1 MPFLSLFQTN
11 KNYNKVSLLIIA
23 SIFVIY
29 IYYIFNESI
38 RLWYFSIIF
47 ILIFSYDAIKQKNI
61 IKPSKPLLIF
71 CTISILTITLSYYLL
86 NRLDII
92 PEDGPVKTYTRIITQ
107 YIWFAPFLLLPNI
120 FYFHKFKPDYFYKTL
135 FTICL
140 FLFFY
145 VSYYNFHYDFHRGK
159 LAIFLNPIISYDITF
174 IAVSILVLCYS
185 FYLQGKLSY
194 IYLIVSTLSLFT
206 LVLHGSRGTWLGI
219 PLVLLTLCIFYFR
232 SQAQKV
238 ILLILLFICF
248 IGVNLIIPN
257 SPILDRV
264 DELQQD
270 KNLIEKQSF
279 QNSTGTRILLWQN
292 SIELFKEQP
301 ILGTGIYEIEVN
313 NCKLAEEKK
322 IPQCFQHQHSI
333 YFQELAANGLIG
345 FIGLLMTLI
354 IPLIYFIRNIFTVNS
369 EIKMLSISGSLFV
382 VYYAICG
389 LTEYYLFFLNTTY
402 IYFLT
407 VAIIMSFIQ
416 VNLRFNAL
424 NKNAS
429 Y

>member
-185 FYLQGKLSY
+185 FYLKGKLSY

-292 SIELFKEQP
+292 SIELFKKQP